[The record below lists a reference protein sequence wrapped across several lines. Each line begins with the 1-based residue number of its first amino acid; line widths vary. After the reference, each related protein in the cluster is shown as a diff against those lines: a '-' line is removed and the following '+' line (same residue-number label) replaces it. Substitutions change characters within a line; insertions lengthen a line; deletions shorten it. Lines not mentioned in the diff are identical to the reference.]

1 MQYGYA
7 RISVFSMNGIRV
19 NVAKTILLRWKQLQ
33 QKNSLLVEAYIY
45 MYIYIYVRYIYV
57 YRNINAS
64 DNAES

>member
-45 MYIYIYVRYIYV
+45 MYIYMCDIFTYIE
-57 YRNINAS
+57 I
-64 DNAES
+64 

>member
-45 MYIYIYVRYIYV
+45 IYIYVRYIYV